1 MGMVA
6 DGGDAA
12 VCIDENGAV
21 LEGRRRYGMNPASS
35 DTKQDLGCDPNTKR

>member
-1 MGMVA
+1 MSVRA
-6 DGGDAA
+6 DGRDPA

-35 DTKQDLGCDPNTKR
+35 DTKHLTP